1 MELLKLTM
9 FLWLLAGV
17 ENVPSAWFGTVFGQI
32 VGHDHLGV
40 GERGKSGF
48 DVWCL
53 CASVRACVLLCVH
66 VCVCVCVLCV
76 CVSVRT
82 CVCYVCACVC
92 APECSFA

>member
-40 GERGKSGF
+40 RERGKSGF
-48 DVWCL
+48 DVWIS
-53 CASVRACVLLCVH
+53 ARVCVIVCTC
-66 VCVCVCVLCV
+66 VCVCVCV
-76 CVSVRT
+76 
-82 CVCYVCACVC
+82 CYVCVCQCARVCVMC
-92 APECSFA
+92 VHVCVLLSVHLLE